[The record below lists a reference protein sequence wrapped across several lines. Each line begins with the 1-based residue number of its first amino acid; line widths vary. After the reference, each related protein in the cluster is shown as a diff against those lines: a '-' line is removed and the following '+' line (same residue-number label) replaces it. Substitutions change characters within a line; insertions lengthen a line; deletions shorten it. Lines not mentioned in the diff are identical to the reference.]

1 MINIGMDLESVFMR
15 MGEFM
20 KEHGRRINGT
30 EKVMNASAMETN
42 T

>member
-1 MINIGMDLESVFMR
+1 MFMR

-20 KEHGRRINGT
+20 KEHGKRINDT
-30 EKVMNASAMETN
+30 EKVMNALATETN